1 MVVVGL
7 SQLGNPSTLSAGRIS
22 SSPFDFDDELGERL
36 GGGLDI
42 VSMIDGVF
50 TVSGALRFLV
60 LQLVLVKCILIGN
73 EKK

>member
-22 SSPFDFDDELGERL
+22 SSPFDFYDELGERL

-73 EKK
+73 EKN